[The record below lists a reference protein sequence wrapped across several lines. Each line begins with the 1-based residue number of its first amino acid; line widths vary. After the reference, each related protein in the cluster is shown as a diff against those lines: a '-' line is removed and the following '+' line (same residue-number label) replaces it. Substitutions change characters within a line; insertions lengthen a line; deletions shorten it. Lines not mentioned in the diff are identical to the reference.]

1 LSSSEFTDQEVS
13 TPFEPNDTP
22 DAAEAPGEQ
31 PPELTAAP
39 LQREGLPRGFRMRH
53 DAHFVDQLDAA
64 PPGGVLRMLP
74 LGGLDA
80 PACGEGAQIEAL
92 ATSIRRVGLVEP
104 LVVRRR
110 AGRYEVIAGAKRLS
124 AARLAQLD
132 QVPCIVRDDL
142 EEDAMQAWNA
152 PPSGAARIDERA
164 HGPFSPTPRE
174 RALDEAIGSL
184 NAARNSIELTVP
196 RSQDLRSRTA
206 LDLLRAEIV
215 STRLALTAMRVLSAM
230 PLVRRTPAT
239 PKTLLD
245 TTLSNLAPVVRLL
258 GARVS
263 VTAGADLP
271 PMTVMQPL
279 ASFALEACL
288 ATVLTLAGDSNE
300 PNVTITVENG
310 EPDASALRFGMR
322 LERGWLPVETARR
335 LTDVDWGHHP
345 GGVTTAMLMSAADS
359 VARAHGGGVDVATDY
374 DGFSITVTL
383 SCS

>member
-1 LSSSEFTDQEVS
+1 MSSSEFTDQGLS
-13 TPFEPNDTP
+13 TSFEPNDTP
-22 DAAEAPGEQ
+22 DAGEQ
-31 PPELTAAP
+31 SPDLTGAP
-39 LQREGLPRGFRMRH
+39 SQREGLPRGFRMRH

-64 PPGGVLRMLP
+64 PPSAVLRMLP

-80 PACGEGAQIEAL
+80 PACGEGPQIEAL

-152 PPSGAARIDERA
+152 PPSTAARIDQRL

-206 LDLLRAEIV
+206 LDLLRAEMV

-230 PLVRRTPAT
+230 PLVRRTPAA
-239 PKTLLD
+239 PKTLLE
-245 TTLSNLAPVVRLL
+245 TTLSNLAPVVRLI

-263 VTAGADLP
+263 VAAGTDLAP
-271 PMTVMQPL
+271 ITVMQPL

-288 ATVLTLAGDSNE
+288 STVLTLAGDSTE
-300 PNVTITVENG
+300 PNVTIAVENG
-310 EPDASALRFGMR
+310 EPDASAVRFRMR
-322 LERGWLPVETARR
+322 LERGWLPVETAQR
-335 LTDVDWGHHP
+335 LTDVEWGQHP
-345 GGVTTAMLMSAADS
+345 GGMTTALLMSAAES

-374 DGFSITVTL
+374 DGFSITVTFW
-383 SCS
+383 CS